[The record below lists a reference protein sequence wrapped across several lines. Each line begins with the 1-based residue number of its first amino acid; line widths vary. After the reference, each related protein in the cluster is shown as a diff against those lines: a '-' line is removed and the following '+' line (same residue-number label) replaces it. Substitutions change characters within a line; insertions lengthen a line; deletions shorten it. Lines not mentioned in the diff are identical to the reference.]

1 MAVALREQTCV
12 CLVLV
17 RNAFNGAVCAAY
29 VVAGREG
36 LY

>member
-1 MAVALREQTCV
+1 MSRRVCVCV

-17 RNAFNGAVCAAY
+17 RNAFTGAVCAAY